1 MISSMDVNADV
12 LFSVYSARRCVCV
25 CVCLRIAG
33 VNMTS
38 LPTFLVH
45 NSIDMPLFF
54 STSLS
59 WNHLVQLWFNWLDGA
74 KSVYQARPHVRL
86 PSNTHWSAGRVGGQ
100 HFWVSSTVACSSSG
114 QVVHWLIQL
123 CSAISSYRS
132 ATTGFAPTTV
142 NQPSCSTPNLHFAL
156 GRPRTTYNGL

>member
-12 LFSVYSARRCVCV
+12 LFCVCSARRCVCV
-25 CVCLRIAG
+25 CVWGLQTLIWLVCLH
-33 VNMTS
+33 
-38 LPTFLVH
+38 FLCTVP
-45 NSIDMPLFF
+45 SICLFF
-54 STSLS
+54 SISLS
-59 WNHLVQLWFNWLDGA
+59 WNHLVQLWFNWLYGA

-86 PSNTHWSAGRVGGQ
+86 PSNTHWSAGQVGGQ

-156 GRPRTTYNGL
+156 ERPRTTYNGL